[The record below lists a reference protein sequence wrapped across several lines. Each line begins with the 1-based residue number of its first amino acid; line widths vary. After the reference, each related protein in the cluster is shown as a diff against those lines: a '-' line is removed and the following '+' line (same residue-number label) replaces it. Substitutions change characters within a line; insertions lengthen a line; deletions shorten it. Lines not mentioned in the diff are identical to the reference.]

1 MFFKKK
7 KIIPIQ
13 YPIYELD
20 CTKYNGF
27 FCSSKERWELQKKN
41 KIEIKDKIEIER

>member
-27 FCSSKERWELQKKN
+27 FCSTKEQWLTNKLIVKKIDL
-41 KIEIKDKIEIER
+41 KSFSE